1 MTIRAYPHAVTPRTE
16 PPPSSDR
23 DHPVDPADPEG
34 RPAPSPGKIAAT
46 RANVTK
52 AQARAHDAYERLEAS
67 RETNHFVDAGFH
79 IYERD
84 LGAGGGVLAGAL
96 AFRLFLFAVPYVFVV
111 ITLFGSAADFENES
125 GQQAARSAGLTGL
138 IAKAVSDAQRQTE
151 GTKIISIVAGLLALF
166 LGARAVVKTLRAV
179 HALAW
184 RVPLTR
190 LRKSTRAAGVLIA
203 IVFATSVV
211 ATGIGKARSESPLLG
226 LILGLASV
234 VVWGGGWLW
243 VSWLLPHA
251 KDIPWTAL
259 FPGAV
264 LFGLIIWSMH
274 LLTVFY
280 FSRKM
285 SHASDTYGAI
295 GSALGILVALYLIGR
310 AMSASAVLNATL
322 WERKQQA
329 KSR

>member
-1 MTIRAYPHAVTPRTE
+1 VTTGNA
-16 PPPSSDR
+16 PPPSSDPTG
-23 DHPVDPADPEG
+23 DLDPTG
-34 RPAPSPGKIAAT
+34 QPAPPRGKIAAT
-46 RANVTK
+46 RAGVTK
-52 AQARAHDAYERLEAS
+52 AQARAQDAYQRLEAS
-67 RETNHFVDAGFH
+67 RQTNHFVDAGFH

-111 ITLFGSAADFENES
+111 ITLFGSAADFQNES
-125 GQQAARSAGLTGL
+125 GQNAARSAGLTGL
-138 IAKAVSDAQRQTE
+138 IAKAVSDAQRQTD
-151 GTKIISIVAGLLALF
+151 GTKVISIIAGLFALF

-190 LRKSTRAAGVLIA
+190 LRKSSRAAGVLVA
-203 IVFATSVV
+203 IVFATSIFV
-211 ATGIGKARSESPLLG
+211 TGIGKVRSESPFLG

-234 VVWGGGWLW
+234 VVWGGAWLW

-251 KDIPWTAL
+251 KAIPWTAL
-259 FPGAV
+259 VPGAL
-264 LFGLIIWSMH
+264 LFGLIVWSMH

-295 GSALGILVALYLIGR
+295 GSAIGILVALYLIGR
-310 AMSASAVLNATL
+310 AMAASAVLNATL

-329 KSR
+329 KTG